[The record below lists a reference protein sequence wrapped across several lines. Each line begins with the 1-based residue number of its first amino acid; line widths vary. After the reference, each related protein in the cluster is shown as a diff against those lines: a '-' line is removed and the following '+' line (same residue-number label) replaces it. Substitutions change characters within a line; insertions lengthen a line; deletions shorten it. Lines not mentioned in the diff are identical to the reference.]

1 MTATSVMD
9 PEVFLAVDDL
19 ELVGRGLADSVWH
32 GRHGA
37 MRSGSGT
44 EFHRHRGYLA
54 GDDLRR
60 INWALFARHKKLYT
74 KESRLET
81 RRPLYLLVDATGSMG
96 TAHGPWTK
104 FHYAARVAAGL
115 SWLAESQGDPTAMAL
130 LRNGLEGVIVRGS
143 GQRHFAGI
151 CANLVATKA
160 GGEGDFAKVSDEVGM
175 FCRQPGFVVLISD
188 FFDREK
194 ELLGD
199 LASLKARGHDVMAM
213 QLLDPAEAELPE
225 KGDYD
230 FVDLESGERLK
241 TSVESLRASHKAAV
255 EAWRAQLKTAAHAS
269 GIRWTSATTAEP
281 MVPLLRSWLE
291 NRGM

>member
-9 PEVFLAVDDL
+9 PEVFLAVEDL
-19 ELVGRGLADSVWH
+19 ELVGRGLAESVWQ

-60 INWALFARHKKLYT
+60 VNWALFARHRKLYT
-74 KESRLET
+74 KESRLEA
-81 RRPLYLLVDATGSMG
+81 RRPLYLLVDATGSMA

-115 SWLAESQGDPTAMAL
+115 SWLAESQGDPTALSL
-130 LRNGLEGVIVRGS
+130 LRQGLEGVVERGG

-151 CANLVATKA
+151 CAALASASV
-160 GGEGDFAKVSDEVGM
+160 GGEGDFAKVSGEIPM
-175 FCRQPGFVVLISD
+175 LCKQPGFVVLVSD
-188 FFDREK
+188 FFDREN
-194 ELLGD
+194 ELIGD
-199 LASLKARGHDVMAM
+199 LAGLKARGHDVMAL

-225 KGDYD
+225 KGDYE
-230 FVDLESGERLK
+230 FVDLESGSRLK
-241 TSVESLRASHKAAV
+241 TSVEALRAGHKAAV
-255 EAWRAQLKTAAHAS
+255 AGWRADLKSKAHAN
-269 GIRWTSATTAEP
+269 GIRWASATTAEP
-281 MVPLLRSWLE
+281 IVPLLRSWVE
-291 NRGM
+291 GRGW